1 VYIVEKV
8 HNRACIGTI
17 KAFDKVYIL
26 KRSWEGY
33 SGLLLETPSPIPKEN
48 TGSLSIELSSG

>member
-33 SGLLLETPSPIPKEN
+33 SGEMPKKN